1 MSGIVTE
8 ECGNEIIDSFETCD
22 DGNTLSDDGCS
33 GTCQVENSMAVPTLG
48 ERSLFG
54 LILLLVGVGSAAAV
68 SIRKT
73 PPFVR

>member
-1 MSGIVTE
+1 

-33 GTCQVENSMAVPTLG
+33 GTCQVENSMAVPALG
-48 ERSLFG
+48 ERSLLG
-54 LILLLVGVGSAAAV
+54 LILLLVAVGSAAAV

-73 PPFVR
+73 LPFVR